1 MKKADIVI
9 GEEYAVGREDYPQ
22 RARVVEFGT
31 YKNTT
36 YPSYSF
42 RGVTN
47 EVRGVKVEELK
58 ADDTVYQTKWV
69 PFQQVRMLWS
79 VWLEAKANRDAYN
92 RRVEKAR
99 SDTYAKQCELQ
110 KLLTGSEYGSGSVK
124 VELTIAQADRLMALI
139 RHSMAPSQNSLFHN

>member
-31 YKNTT
+31 YKNTN
-36 YPSYSF
+36 YSGRSF
-42 RGVTN
+42 SGYTT

-58 ADDTVYQTKWV
+58 ADGTVYQTKWV

-79 VWLEAKANRDAYN
+79 VWLKAKANRDAYN
-92 RRVEKAR
+92 RRVEQAQAGN
-99 SDTYAKQCELQ
+99 YIKQRELQ
-110 KLLTGSEYGSGSVK
+110 KAITGSECQYGSITIS
-124 VELTIAQADRLMALI
+124 LTRVQAERLLAVVRAATPPAADALI
-139 RHSMAPSQNSLFHN
+139 PN